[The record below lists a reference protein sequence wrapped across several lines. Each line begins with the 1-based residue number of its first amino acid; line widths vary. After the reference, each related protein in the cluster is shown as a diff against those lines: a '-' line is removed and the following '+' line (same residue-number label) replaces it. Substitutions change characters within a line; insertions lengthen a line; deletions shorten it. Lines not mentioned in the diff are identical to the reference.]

1 MEYEKEPREIED
13 DMDPK
18 SRRREGA
25 CTTGSDAEFLKE
37 ASSRNRRGS
46 AGLVDGIDEFP
57 MCEREGY

>member
-1 MEYEKEPREIED
+1 MKEYESEPMEIED

-37 ASSRNRRGS
+37 TARRNAKSS
-46 AGLVDGIDEFP
+46 AGFCEGIDEFP
-57 MCEREGY
+57 KPCEGR